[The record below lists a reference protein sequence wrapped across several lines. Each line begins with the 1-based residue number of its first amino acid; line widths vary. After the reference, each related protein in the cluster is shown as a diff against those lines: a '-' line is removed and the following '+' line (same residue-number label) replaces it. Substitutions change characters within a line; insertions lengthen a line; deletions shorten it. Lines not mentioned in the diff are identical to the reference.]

1 MGGSVKQGE
10 PAALFE
16 ASMAAGQKSGVM
28 ILAQDGHVRTLME
41 IEADLIHLAV
51 SIYGGSVSQ
60 AARRLG
66 IGRSTLY
73 RKLDTAQFD
82 SSC

>member
-1 MGGSVKQGE
+1 MGGSVKQSAPE
-10 PAALFE
+10 AAAE
-16 ASMAAGQKSGVM
+16 ASVAVSQKSGVM
-28 ILAQDGHVRTLME
+28 ILAPDGHVRTLLE

-51 SIYGGSVSQ
+51 SIHGGSVAK

-73 RKLDTAQFD
+73 RKLDTAQVG